1 VIIIFIYCF
10 DEQEKNKLQKEVKL
24 FQESNIDNKQCWI
37 FIIDTNNKF
46 NFNQIDKSKCVVS
59 NKLMF

>member
-1 VIIIFIYCF
+1 MSFIYCF
-10 DEQEKNKLQKEVKL
+10 DEQEKYKLQEELKL
-24 FQESNIDNKQCWI
+24 FQESKIDNKQCWI

>member
-1 VIIIFIYCF
+1 MFIYCF
-10 DEQEKNKLQKEVKL
+10 DKQEKYKLQKELKL
-24 FQESNIDNKQCWI
+24 FQESKIDNKQCWI

>member
-1 VIIIFIYCF
+1 LSFIYCF
-10 DEQEKNKLQKEVKL
+10 DEQEKYKLQEELKL
-24 FQESNIDNKQCWI
+24 FQESKIDNKQCWI

>member
-1 VIIIFIYCF
+1 MFIYCF
-10 DEQEKNKLQKEVKL
+10 DEQEKYKFQEELKL
-24 FQESNIDNKQCWI
+24 FQESKIDNKQCWI

>member
-1 VIIIFIYCF
+1 LSFIYCF
-10 DEQEKNKLQKEVKL
+10 DEQEKHKLQKELKL
-24 FQESNIDNKQCWI
+24 FQESKIDNKQCWI

>member
-1 VIIIFIYCF
+1 LSFIYCF
-10 DEQEKNKLQKEVKL
+10 DEQEKRKLNKELKL
-24 FQESNIDNKQCWI
+24 FQESKIDNKQCWI

>member
-1 VIIIFIYCF
+1 MSFIYCF
-10 DEQEKNKLQKEVKL
+10 DEQEKRKLNKELKL
-24 FQESNIDNKQCWI
+24 FQESKIDNKQCWI